1 MYYDQLKL
9 VSMLFSFLTDK
20 YMAPFLKPVLHL
32 SMTVSHDYSQMS
44 TFLPRLDI
52 GVTDDANSL
61 EWILLDQ

>member
-1 MYYDQLKL
+1 
-9 VSMLFSFLTDK
+9 
-20 YMAPFLKPVLHL
+20 MAPFLKPVLHL

-61 EWILLDQ
+61 EWILLDQWMYENPGRI